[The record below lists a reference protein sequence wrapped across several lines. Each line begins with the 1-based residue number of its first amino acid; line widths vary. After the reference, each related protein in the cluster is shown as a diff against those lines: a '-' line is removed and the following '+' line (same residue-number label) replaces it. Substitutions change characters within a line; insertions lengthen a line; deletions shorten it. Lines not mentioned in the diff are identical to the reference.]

1 VNLVDPLPAGTDVV
15 VIGGGVIGAA
25 TAFFTSRAGLDV
37 LVLERRPAVCS
48 LTTAVAGGGYRL
60 QQDNERDYRMVEESL
75 EILSGFAELTGQQR
89 YDPEIRPQGYLWLTG
104 NEAGAGRQR
113 RVVEAQ
119 RTWGL
124 DDVDVLDGDA
134 TRAAFPFV
142 SPDVIQARFRRGD
155 GFLDPK
161 AVTMGFLEGSGAGIK
176 VNCGVIGLDP
186 GGDGRVEV
194 RTMAGVVAADAVI
207 IAAGPFSGTVAAMA
221 GLDLPVTAVR
231 RQKLVMP
238 EIPEVPAGAPMTI
251 DEDTGA
257 HWRPDFAGA
266 TVFFTDPD
274 TPPSPPAE
282 EVPLD
287 HSFVFRVLDP
297 GSPVGL
303 ARVAPFWRDVWERGS
318 DPWVLQAGQY
328 TMTPDRKPLI
338 GPAGHGIWVNTG
350 YCGHGVMCSAAGGR
364 HLADTLSGKI
374 SPDENPYRLDRS
386 IEPEP
391 HLDPL

>member
-1 VNLVDPLPAGTDVV
+1 VRPVDSLPSGADVV

-25 TAFFTSRAGLDV
+25 TAFFASRSGLDV

-60 QQDNERDYRMVEESL
+60 QQDNERDYRMVEASL
-75 EILSGFAELTGQQR
+75 EILGAFAEVTGQLR
-89 YDPEIRPQGYLWLTG
+89 YDPRVRPQGYLWLTRD
-104 NEAGAGRQR
+104 EAGAERQR

-119 RTWGL
+119 RGWGL
-124 DDVDVLDGDA
+124 DDVDLLDADA
-134 TRAAFPFV
+134 VRAAFPFV
-142 SPDVIQARFRRGD
+142 SPGVVQARFRRGD

-161 AVTMGFLEGSGAGIK
+161 AMTMGFLEGSGAAVK
-176 VNCGVIGLDP
+176 VSCGVVGVDP
-186 GGDGRVEV
+186 GGDGPVQV
-194 RTMAGVVAADAVI
+194 RTTAGVVAADAVV
-207 IAAGPFSGTVAAMA
+207 IAAGPFSGIVAAMA

-231 RQKLVMP
+231 RQKLVLP
-238 EIPEVPAGAPMTI
+238 EVPEVPAEAPMTI

-257 HWRPDFAGA
+257 HWRPDFGGA
-266 TVFFTDPD
+266 TVFFTDPE

-287 HSFVFRVLDP
+287 HSFVFQVLDP
-297 GSPVGL
+297 SSPVAL
-303 ARVAPFWRDVWERGS
+303 ARVTTFWRDVWERGS
-318 DPWVLQAGQY
+318 DPWILQAGQY

-338 GPAGHGIWVNTG
+338 GPAGDGIWVNTG

-364 HLADTLSGKI
+364 HLADALAGKVG
-374 SPDENPYRLDRS
+374 PHENPYRLDRS
-386 IEPEP
+386 FEPEP